1 VRAIELKVDHFLQ
14 DEFELRQIQRRNY
27 TQDLYWKSK
36 EKEIYDPVLS
46 FQLSNDFHELRTQKL
61 FIRDAES
68 LEFAVLLEWNNI
80 YYDDS
85 PN

>member
-1 VRAIELKVDHFLQ
+1 VRAIELKVDHFAGRIRITPNSKTKLHPR
-14 DEFELRQIQRRNY
+14 FIL
-27 TQDLYWKSK
+27 KS
-36 EKEIYDPVLS
+36 KEIYDPVLS
-46 FQLSNDFHELRTQKL
+46 FQLSNDFSRIACTAKL

-85 PN
+85 QN

>member
-1 VRAIELKVDHFLQ
+1 MNCVYL
-14 DEFELRQIQRRNY
+14 
-27 TQDLYWKSK
+27 
-36 EKEIYDPVLS
+36 
-46 FQLSNDFHELRTQKL
+46 KL

-85 PN
+85 QN

>member
-1 VRAIELKVDHFLQ
+1 LQ

-27 TQDLYWKSK
+27 TQDLYWKVK
-36 EKEIYDPVLS
+36 KKEIYDPVLS
-46 FQLSNDFHELRTQKL
+46 FQLSNDFHELHLKL

-68 LEFAVLLEWNNI
+68 LEFAVLLEWNI

-85 PN
+85 QINQHH